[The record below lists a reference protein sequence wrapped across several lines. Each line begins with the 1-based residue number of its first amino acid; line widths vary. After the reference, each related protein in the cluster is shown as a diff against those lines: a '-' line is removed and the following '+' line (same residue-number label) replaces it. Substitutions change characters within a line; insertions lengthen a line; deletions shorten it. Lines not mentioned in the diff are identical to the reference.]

1 MAVMWWSATGTW
13 NKMESDVGN
22 HFKMGNPY
30 WIHRLIHK
38 EEPLELHHV
47 LLAILMLGF
56 GLVFSKCVFFAEL
69 MSKRLGKYVRAH
81 IHMTASQWR
90 GGGMRGEIDLH

>member
-1 MAVMWWSATGTW
+1 MAVMWWTATGTG
-13 NKMESDVGN
+13 NKMESDVKN

-38 EEPLELHHV
+38 EEPLELYHV

-69 MSKRLGKYVRAH
+69 MCKRLEKDVRAH
-81 IHMTASQWR
+81 VHMTASQ
-90 GGGMRGEIDLH
+90 